1 MRLEHLGG
9 SALVDASGTLA
20 AETTTGLFASEVQFF
35 EAAALRDAA
44 TSRNA
49 ASSIGKTS
57 KGSAS

>member
-1 MRLEHLGG
+1 LEHLGG